1 MGSPP
6 LAPRNLQFSW
16 QQLAGQPDPDH
27 GLPCTRSSHGV
38 SVIAANNAAT
48 TTNASNTNKILLL
61 VYGGEHVAR
70 TPIHDEA
77 NCVWTYR
84 YHDQGGETTNQ
95 WQRITCTG
103 GGGGDDVSTT
113 GMTMI
118 PPARVAHAQA
128 LYQNR
133 YLYVFGGRSGIEM
146 QEQAMNDM
154 WVLDTETYEWN
165 CVTAATTKES
175 DSAPEARSFHRMI
188 CIGHAL
194 YVFGGCGATHGRL
207 ADLHRFDIPTRTWE
221 AMGISPLLRGR
232 GGPNLVALDNDTKL
246 AVIAGFAGEETADGH
261 VFDLVTKTWS
271 GEDLT
276 NSLKGMRPRS
286 VCVSCSLPSL
296 GVVLVFGGEVDPS
309 DRGHEGAGGFENDL
323 VVLDSKTGALL
334 ETFKAT
340 SSSPNQRG
348 WADADSVDNGSGGG
362 QFFVFGG
369 LTGDDTHPVRLNDLW
384 KLEISTST

>member
-1 MGSPP
+1 MGPSL
-6 LAPRNLQFSW
+6 LAARNLQFSW
-16 QQLAGQPDPDH
+16 QQLAGQPDPDY
-27 GLPCTRSSHGV
+27 GLPSTRSSHGV
-38 SVIAANNAAT
+38 SVITENAT
-48 TTNASNTNKILLL
+48 TKTSNSSSNSTKIL

-84 YHDQGGETTNQ
+84 YHQEEGETTNQ

-103 GGGGDDVSTT
+103 GGGGPPDGTT
-113 GMTMI
+113 
-118 PPARVAHAQA
+118 Q
-128 LYQNR
+128 
-133 YLYVFGGRSGIEM
+133 YVFGGRSGIEM
-146 QEQAMNDM
+146 QEQAMNDL

-165 CVTAATTKES
+165 YVKAANES
-175 DSAPEARSFHRMI
+175 DHAAPEARSFHRMI
-188 CIGHAL
+188 CIGDAL

-221 AMGISPLLRGR
+221 ALGTSPLLRGR

-246 AVIAGFAGEETADGH
+246 AVIAGFAGEETADGQ

-271 GEDLT
+271 DEDLT

-286 VCVSCSLPSL
+286 VCVSCTLPSL

-323 VVLDSKTGALL
+323 LVLDSKTGALL

-348 WADADSVDNGSGGG
+348 WADADSVDNGSGVG

-369 LTGDDTHPVRLNDLW
+369 LTGNDTDPVRLSDLW
-384 KLEISTST
+384 KLEIRTTT